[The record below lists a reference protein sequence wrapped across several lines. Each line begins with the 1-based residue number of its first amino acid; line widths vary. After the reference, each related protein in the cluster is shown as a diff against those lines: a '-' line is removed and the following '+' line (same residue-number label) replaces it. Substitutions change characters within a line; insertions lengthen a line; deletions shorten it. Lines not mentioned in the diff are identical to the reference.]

1 MKSLITAA
9 LFAVGA
15 SAAMAAPGSLQPG
28 NADASLGSLLE
39 QLGGD
44 TGTSTSDLSQ
54 LLTSLLGV
62 SDDRSADLEA
72 LMEQLAAL
80 DFQVLADEIAALR
93 ESLGMY
99 RYSYV
104 GVADALV
111 MEDESVPAFWNLSDM
126 CEATFGEGARLAR
139 TSDVAYLLEGGDF
152 PLAGVDRAIFKS
164 SLPIPYSDGL
174 YDTLVNAEVDLDGVV
189 IYDGA
194 TDRFV
199 AKDPTQ
205 SANPACSARGE

>member
-1 MKSLITAA
+1 LI
-9 LFAVGA
+9 
-15 SAAMAAPGSLQPG
+15 
-28 NADASLGSLLE
+28 E
-39 QLGGD
+39 QLGGGSD
-44 TGTSTSDLSQ
+44 TSTSDLSQ
-54 LLTSLLGV
+54 LLTSLLGL
-62 SDDRSADLEA
+62 SGEGSADLEA
-72 LMEQLAAL
+72 LVEQLAAL

-93 ESLGMY
+93 ESLGLY

-111 MEDESVPAFWNLSDM
+111 PEDESVPAFWNLSDM

-139 TSDVAYLLEGGDF
+139 TSDVAYFLEGGDF

-164 SLPIPYSDGL
+164 SLPIPFGDAL

-194 TDRFV
+194 ADRFV

>member
-9 LFAVGA
+9 LFTLGA
-15 SAAMAAPGSLQPG
+15 SAVVAAPGNLQPG
-28 NADASLGSLLE
+28 NADANLRSLIE
-39 QLGGD
+39 QLGGGSD
-44 TGTSTSDLSQ
+44 TSTSDLSE
-54 LLTSLLGV
+54 LLTSLLGL
-62 SDDRSADLEA
+62 SGEGSADLEA
-72 LMEQLAAL
+72 LVEQLASL

-111 MEDESVPAFWNLSDM
+111 TEDETMPTFWNLSDM

-164 SLPIPYSDGL
+164 SLPIPFGDGL

-194 TDRFV
+194 ADRFV
-199 AKDPTQ
+199 AKDPAR
-205 SANPACSARGE
+205 SANPACSARGQ

>member
-9 LFAVGA
+9 LLTLGA
-15 SAAMAAPGSLQPG
+15 SAAMAAPSNPQPG
-28 NADASLGSLLE
+28 NADANLRSLIE
-39 QLGGD
+39 QLGGGSD
-44 TGTSTSDLSQ
+44 TSTSDLSE
-54 LLTSLLGV
+54 LLTSLLGL
-62 SDDRSADLEA
+62 SGEGSAELEA
-72 LMEQLAAL
+72 LVEQLAAL

-104 GVADALV
+104 GLADALV
-111 MEDESVPAFWNLSDM
+111 TEDETVPAFWNLSDM

-164 SLPIPYSDGL
+164 SLPIPFGDGL

-189 IYDGA
+189 IYDGVA
-194 TDRFV
+194 DRFV
-199 AKDPTQ
+199 AKDPAQ
-205 SANPACSARGE
+205 SANPACSARVQ

>member
-9 LFAVGA
+9 LFTLAA
-15 SAAMAAPGSLQPG
+15 SATAAAPGNLQPS
-28 NADASLGSLLE
+28 NTDANLRSLIEQVGRGS
-39 QLGGD
+39 D
-44 TGTSTSDLSQ
+44 TGTSDLSQ
-54 LLTSLLGV
+54 LLTSLLGLTGEG
-62 SDDRSADLEA
+62 SADLEA

-80 DFQVLADEIAALR
+80 DFQVLADEIATLR

-111 MEDESVPAFWNLSDM
+111 MEDETVPAFWNLSEM

-139 TSDVAYLLEGGDF
+139 TSEVAYLLEDGEF
-152 PLAGVDRAIFKS
+152 QLPGVNRAIFKS
-164 SLPIPYSDGL
+164 SLPIPIGDVL
-174 YDTLVNAEVDLDGVV
+174 YDTLVNAEVDLDGVM

-194 TDRFV
+194 ADRFV
-199 AKDPTQ
+199 IKDPTQ

>member
-9 LFAVGA
+9 LLTLGA
-15 SAAMAAPGSLQPG
+15 SAAMAAPSNPQPG
-28 NADASLGSLLE
+28 NADANLRSLIE
-39 QLGGD
+39 QLGGGSD
-44 TGTSTSDLSQ
+44 TSTSDLSE
-54 LLTSLLGV
+54 LLTSLLGL
-62 SDDRSADLEA
+62 SGEGSAELEA
-72 LMEQLAAL
+72 LVEQLAAL

-104 GVADALV
+104 GLADALV
-111 MEDESVPAFWNLSDM
+111 TEDETVPAFWNLSDM

-164 SLPIPYSDGL
+164 SLPIPFGDGL

-189 IYDGA
+189 IYDGVA
-194 TDRFV
+194 DRFV
-199 AKDPTQ
+199 AKDPAQ

>member
-1 MKSLITAA
+1 MKSLITAVF
-9 LFAVGA
+9 FAVGA
-15 SAAMAAPGSLQPG
+15 SAAMAAPGNLQPG
-28 NADASLGSLLE
+28 NADANLRSLFE
-39 QLGGD
+39 QLGGGSD
-44 TGTSTSDLSQ
+44 TSSSDLSQ
-54 LLTSLLGV
+54 LLTSLLGL
-62 SDDRSADLEA
+62 SGEGSADLEA
-72 LMEQLAAL
+72 LVEQLAAL

-111 MEDESVPAFWNLSDM
+111 TEDESVPAFWNLSDM

-164 SLPIPYSDGL
+164 SLPIPFGDGL

-194 TDRFV
+194 ADRFV

>member
-1 MKSLITAA
+1 MKLLITAV

-15 SAAMAAPGSLQPG
+15 SAAMAAQGNLQPD
-28 NADASLGSLLE
+28 NADANLRSLLE

-44 TGTSTSDLSQ
+44 TDTSTSDLSQ
-54 LLTSLLGV
+54 VLTSLLGL
-62 SDDRSADLEA
+62 SGEGSADLEA
-72 LMEQLAAL
+72 LIEQLAAL

-104 GVADALV
+104 GVADALIT
-111 MEDESVPAFWNLSDM
+111 EDEGVPAFWNLSDM

-139 TSDVAYLLEGGDF
+139 TSDVAYLLESGDL
-152 PLAGVDRAIFKS
+152 PLAGIDRAIFKS
-164 SLPIPYSDGL
+164 SLPIPFGDGL

-194 TDRFV
+194 ADRFV

>member
-1 MKSLITAA
+1 MKSLITAVF
-9 LFAVGA
+9 FAIGA
-15 SAAMAAPGSLQPG
+15 SAAMAAPGNFQPG
-28 NADASLGSLLE
+28 NADANLSSLIE
-39 QLGGD
+39 QLGGGSD
-44 TGTSTSDLSQ
+44 TSTSDLSQ
-54 LLTSLLGV
+54 LLTSLLGL
-62 SDDRSADLEA
+62 SGGGSADLDA
-72 LMEQLAAL
+72 LVEQLAAL

-111 MEDESVPAFWNLSDM
+111 TEDESVPAFWNLSDM

-189 IYDGA
+189 IYDGV

>member
-1 MKSLITAA
+1 MKSLITAVF
-9 LFAVGA
+9 FAVGA
-15 SAAMAAPGSLQPG
+15 SVAIAAPGNLQPG
-28 NADASLGSLLE
+28 NADASLRSLIE
-39 QLGGD
+39 QLGGGSD
-44 TGTSTSDLSQ
+44 TSTSDLSQ
-54 LLTSLLGV
+54 LLTSLLGL
-62 SDDRSADLEA
+62 SGEGSPDLEA
-72 LMEQLAAL
+72 LVEQLAAL
-80 DFQVLADEIAALR
+80 DFQVLTDEIAALR

-111 MEDESVPAFWNLSDM
+111 TEDESVPAFWNLSDM
-126 CEATFGEGARLAR
+126 CEATFGECARLAR
-139 TSDVAYLLEGGDF
+139 TSDVAYLLEDGDF
-152 PLAGVDRAIFKS
+152 PMAGVDRAIFKS
-164 SLPIPYSDGL
+164 SLPIPLGEGL

-194 TDRFV
+194 ADRFV

>member
-1 MKSLITAA
+1 MKSLITAV

-15 SAAMAAPGSLQPG
+15 SAAMAAPGNIQPG
-28 NADASLGSLLE
+28 NADANLRSLIE
-39 QLGGD
+39 QLGGGTD
-44 TGTSTSDLSQ
+44 TSTSDLSQ
-54 LLTSLLGV
+54 LLTSLLGL
-62 SDDRSADLEA
+62 SGEGSADLEA
-72 LMEQLAAL
+72 LVEQLAAL

-139 TSDVAYLLEGGDF
+139 TSDVAYRLEGGEF

-164 SLPIPYSDGL
+164 SLPIPFGDGL

-194 TDRFV
+194 ADRFV

>member
-9 LFAVGA
+9 LLTVGA
-15 SAAMAAPGSLQPG
+15 SGAMAAAGDIQPG
-28 NADASLGSLLE
+28 NADADLRSLIE

-44 TGTSTSDLSQ
+44 TDSSTPDLTQ
-54 LLTSLLGV
+54 LLTDLLGL
-62 SDDRSADLEA
+62 SGEGSADLEA
-72 LMEQLAAL
+72 LVEQLAAL

-111 MEDESVPAFWNLSDM
+111 TEDENVPAFWNLSEM
-126 CEATFGEGARLAR
+126 CAATFGEGARLAR
-139 TSDVAYLLEGGDF
+139 TSDIAYLLEGGDF

-164 SLPIPYSDGL
+164 SLPIPFGDGL

-194 TDRFV
+194 ADRFV

>member
-9 LFAVGA
+9 FFTLGA
-15 SAAMAAPGSLQPG
+15 SAAVAAPGNLQPG
-28 NADASLGSLLE
+28 NADANLRSLLE
-39 QLGGD
+39 QLGGGSD
-44 TGTSTSDLSQ
+44 TSTSDLSE
-54 LLTSLLGV
+54 LLTSLLGL
-62 SDDRSADLEA
+62 SGEGSADLEA
-72 LMEQLAAL
+72 LVEQLASL

-111 MEDESVPAFWNLSDM
+111 TEDETVPAFWNLSDM

-139 TSDVAYLLEGGDF
+139 TSDVAYLLEGDDF

-164 SLPIPYSDGL
+164 SLPIPFGDGL

-189 IYDGA
+189 IYDGVA
-194 TDRFV
+194 DRFV
-199 AKDPTQ
+199 GKDATK

>member
-1 MKSLITAA
+1 MKSLITAVF
-9 LFAVGA
+9 FAVGA
-15 SAAMAAPGSLQPG
+15 SAAMAAPGNFQPG
-28 NADASLGSLLE
+28 NADANLSSLIE
-39 QLGGD
+39 QLGGGSD
-44 TGTSTSDLSQ
+44 TSTSDLSQ
-54 LLTSLLGV
+54 LLTSLLGL
-62 SDDRSADLEA
+62 SGEGSADLEA
-72 LMEQLAAL
+72 LVEQLAAL

-111 MEDESVPAFWNLSDM
+111 TEDESVPAFWNLSDM

-139 TSDVAYLLEGGDF
+139 TSDVAYLLEDGDF
-152 PLAGVDRAIFKS
+152 PMAGVDRAIFKS
-164 SLPIPYSDGL
+164 SLPIPLGEGL

-194 TDRFV
+194 THRFV

>member
-9 LFAVGA
+9 LFTLGA
-15 SAAMAAPGSLQPG
+15 SATMAAPGNLQPG
-28 NADASLGSLLE
+28 NADANLRSLIE
-39 QLGGD
+39 QLGGGSD
-44 TGTSTSDLSQ
+44 TSTSDLSEV
-54 LLTSLLGV
+54 LISLLGL
-62 SDDRSADLEA
+62 SGEGSADLEA
-72 LMEQLAAL
+72 LVEQLGAL

-104 GVADALV
+104 GVADSLV
-111 MEDESVPAFWNLSDM
+111 TEDETVPAFWNLSEM

-139 TSDVAYLLEGGDF
+139 TSDVAYLLEGGDY
-152 PLAGVDRAIFKS
+152 PMTGVDRAIFKS
-164 SLPIPYSDGL
+164 SFPIPFGDGL

-194 TDRFV
+194 ADRFV

>member
-1 MKSLITAA
+1 MKSLITAVF
-9 LFAVGA
+9 FAVGA
-15 SAAMAAPGSLQPG
+15 SAAMAAPGNLQPG
-28 NADASLGSLLE
+28 NADANLRSLIE
-39 QLGGD
+39 QLGGGSD
-44 TGTSTSDLSQ
+44 TSSSDLSQ
-54 LLTSLLGV
+54 LLTSLLGL
-62 SDDRSADLEA
+62 SGEGSADLEA
-72 LMEQLAAL
+72 LVEQLTAL

-111 MEDESVPAFWNLSDM
+111 TEDESVPAFWNLSDM

-164 SLPIPYSDGL
+164 SLPIPFGDGL
-174 YDTLVNAEVDLDGVV
+174 YDTWVNAEVDLDGVV

-194 TDRFV
+194 ADRFV

>member
-9 LFAVGA
+9 FFTLGA
-15 SAAMAAPGSLQPG
+15 SAAVAAPGNLQPG
-28 NADASLGSLLE
+28 NADANLRSLLE
-39 QLGGD
+39 QLGGGSD
-44 TGTSTSDLSQ
+44 TSTSDLSE
-54 LLTSLLGV
+54 LLTSLLGL
-62 SDDRSADLEA
+62 SGEGSAELEA
-72 LMEQLAAL
+72 LVEQLAAL

-104 GVADALV
+104 GLADALV
-111 MEDESVPAFWNLSDM
+111 TEDETVPAFWNLSDM

-164 SLPIPYSDGL
+164 SLPIPFGDGL

-189 IYDGA
+189 IYDGGA
-194 TDRFV
+194 DRFV

-205 SANPACSARGE
+205 SASPACSARGE

>member
-9 LFAVGA
+9 LFTLGA
-15 SAAMAAPGSLQPG
+15 SAAVAAPGNLQPG
-28 NADASLGSLLE
+28 NADANLRSLLE
-39 QLGGD
+39 QLGGGSD
-44 TGTSTSDLSQ
+44 TSTSDLSE
-54 LLTSLLGV
+54 LLTSLLGL
-62 SDDRSADLEA
+62 SGEDSADLEA
-72 LMEQLAAL
+72 LVERLAAL

-111 MEDESVPAFWNLSDM
+111 TEDDTVPAFWNLSDM

-164 SLPIPYSDGL
+164 SLPIPFGDGL

-189 IYDGA
+189 IYDGVA
-194 TDRFV
+194 DRFV
-199 AKDPTQ
+199 GKDATQ

>member
-1 MKSLITAA
+1 
-9 LFAVGA
+9 
-15 SAAMAAPGSLQPG
+15 
-28 NADASLGSLLE
+28 
-39 QLGGD
+39 
-44 TGTSTSDLSQ
+44 
-54 LLTSLLGV
+54 
-62 SDDRSADLEA
+62 
-72 LMEQLAAL
+72 MEQLAAL

-111 MEDESVPAFWNLSDM
+111 TEDESVPAFWNLSDM

-139 TSDVAYLLEGGDF
+139 TSDVAYLLEDGDF
-152 PLAGVDRAIFKS
+152 PMAGVDRAIFKS
-164 SLPIPYSDGL
+164 SLPVPLGEGL

-205 SANPACSARGE
+205 SANPACSTRGE

>member
-9 LFAVGA
+9 LFTLGA
-15 SAAMAAPGSLQPG
+15 STVMAAPGNLQPG
-28 NADASLGSLLE
+28 NTDANLRSLIE
-39 QLGGD
+39 QLGGGTD
-44 TGTSTSDLSQ
+44 TSTSDLSQ
-54 LLTSLLGV
+54 FLTSLRGLSGEG
-62 SDDRSADLEA
+62 SADLEA
-72 LMEQLAAL
+72 LVEQLAAL

-104 GVADALV
+104 GVADALM

-139 TSDVAYLLEGGDF
+139 TSDVAYLLEGGEF

-164 SLPIPYSDGL
+164 SLPIPFGDSL

-194 TDRFV
+194 ADRFV

>member
-15 SAAMAAPGSLQPG
+15 SAAMAAPGSLQAG

>member
-1 MKSLITAA
+1 MKLLITAV

-15 SAAMAAPGSLQPG
+15 SAAMAAQGNLQPD
-28 NADASLGSLLE
+28 NADANLRSLLE

-44 TGTSTSDLSQ
+44 TDTSTSDLSQ
-54 LLTSLLGV
+54 VLTSLLGL
-62 SDDRSADLEA
+62 SGEGSADLEA
-72 LMEQLAAL
+72 LIEQLAAL

-104 GVADALV
+104 GVADALIT
-111 MEDESVPAFWNLSDM
+111 EDEGVPAFWNLSDM

-139 TSDVAYLLEGGDF
+139 TSDVAYLLESGDL
-152 PLAGVDRAIFKS
+152 PLEGIDRAIFKS
-164 SLPIPYSDGL
+164 SLPIPFGDGL

-194 TDRFV
+194 ADRFV

>member
-1 MKSLITAA
+1 MKLLITAV

-15 SAAMAAPGSLQPG
+15 SATMAAPGNLQPD
-28 NADASLGSLLE
+28 NADANLRSLLE

-44 TGTSTSDLSQ
+44 TDTSTSDLSRVF
-54 LLTSLLGV
+54 TSLLGLSGEGSV
-62 SDDRSADLEA
+62 DLES

-104 GVADALV
+104 GVADALIT
-111 MEDESVPAFWNLSDM
+111 EDEGVPAFWNLSDM

-139 TSDVAYLLEGGDF
+139 TSDVAYLLESGDF

-164 SLPIPYSDGL
+164 SLPIPFGDGL

>member
-9 LFAVGA
+9 LLTLGA
-15 SAAMAAPGSLQPG
+15 SAAMAAPSNPQPG
-28 NADASLGSLLE
+28 NADANLRSLIE
-39 QLGGD
+39 QLGGGSD
-44 TGTSTSDLSQ
+44 TSTSDLSE
-54 LLTSLLGV
+54 LLTSLLGL
-62 SDDRSADLEA
+62 SGEGSAELEA
-72 LMEQLAAL
+72 LVEQLAAL

-104 GVADALV
+104 GLADALV
-111 MEDESVPAFWNLSDM
+111 TEDETVPAFWNLSDM

-164 SLPIPYSDGL
+164 SLPIPFGDGL

-189 IYDGA
+189 IYDGGA
-194 TDRFV
+194 DRFV

-205 SANPACSARGE
+205 SASPACSARGE

>member
-1 MKSLITAA
+1 MKSLITAV
-9 LFAVGA
+9 FCAVGA
-15 SAAMAAPGSLQPG
+15 SVAIAAPGNLQPG
-28 NADASLGSLLE
+28 NADASLISLIE
-39 QLGGD
+39 QLGGGSD
-44 TGTSTSDLSQ
+44 TSTSDLSQ
-54 LLTSLLGV
+54 LLTSLLGL
-62 SDDRSADLEA
+62 SGEGSPDLEA

-104 GVADALV
+104 GVADARV
-111 MEDESVPAFWNLSDM
+111 TEDESVPAFWNLSDM

-139 TSDVAYLLEGGDF
+139 TSDVAYLLEDGDF
-152 PLAGVDRAIFKS
+152 PMAGVDRAIFKS
-164 SLPIPYSDGL
+164 SLPIPLGEGL

-194 TDRFV
+194 ADRFV

>member
-1 MKSLITAA
+1 MKSLITAV

-54 LLTSLLGV
+54 LITSLLGF

-164 SLPIPYSDGL
+164 SLPIPFGDGL

-194 TDRFV
+194 ADRFV